1 MTNGMLQ
8 RLLVAVLG
16 SLLAAA
22 TTGTWTLYGEFS
34 AMRQDIA
41 ALRETVRAGL
51 ASAETRMDRIED
63 RMEQRLRAREQP
75 AKR

>member
-22 TTGTWTLYGEFS
+22 TTGTWTLYGEFL

-41 ALRETVRAGL
+41 ALRETV